1 VSGLTQRIASEE
13 SGSAYAAV
21 EMVLVL
27 AIIVLPLLSG
37 IAQIPRWVDARSTA
51 DLAAQEAVRAMVLA
65 DTWDEG
71 WIAAERVVATIAD
84 NRGLDVG
91 DIEDVS
97 IVGDLNRGGTVT
109 VTVTLQVP
117 PIVLPGV
124 GPIGGE
130 ISLSR
135 SASERVDDFRE
146 FG

>member
-1 VSGLTQRIASEE
+1 MSGLTQRIASEE

-71 WIAAERVVATIAD
+71 RIAAERVVATIAD

-109 VTVTLQVP
+109 VTVILQVP

>member
-71 WIAAERVVATIAD
+71 RIAAERVVATIAD

-109 VTVTLQVP
+109 VTVILQVP

>member
-1 VSGLTQRIASEE
+1 MSGLTQRIASEE

>member
-1 VSGLTQRIASEE
+1 MSGLTQRIASEE

-109 VTVTLQVP
+109 VTVILQVP